1 MIETAVG
8 TKFGATEADTFWLLI
23 CGFLVFFMQCGF
35 ALLEAGTVRAKNTK
49 NILLKNLLDACVGAL
64 IWWSVGFMIAVR
76 ASAYSLPRMPDAHPA
91 RSPPVTITLQ
101 HFWGVRR
108 LTLRD
113 ASCLR
118 WRSQYD
124 SGHGFIG
131 ASATSGAAPSFFLQ
145 GPLGV
150 GEDSTGYSL
159 AGWFFQYVF
168 AAAAATI
175 VSGAMAERTALSG
188 YICYTVIITAFIY
201 PVVVHWGWSG
211 DGWISAFNSGALLG
225 GVQDF
230 AGSGIVHMTGGV
242 AALVGAAIVG
252 PRTGRFDEKKQ
263 PLPMPGHS
271 TTLQVMGT
279 FILWL
284 GWYGFNPGSTL
295 GLSAPNYAR
304 DAARVVVTTTI
315 AAATGGVT
323 VIILEKLLGD
333 KTWNV
338 GAVCNGILAGLVSI
352 TAGCSVTYPWSAALI
367 ALIGGFVYFGSSKC
381 VLKICKVDDPLD
393 AFAVHGACGF
403 WGVFAV
409 GLLAAP
415 PYAYVTFEGASNV
428 GLFYGSGNA
437 LGAACICL
445 AAEIAW
451 VGGMSFLMFFPLKKL
466 GMLRVSAEIEAAGM
480 DVSKHGGSAYEGG
493 AA

>member
-1 MIETAVG
+1 MTMNDTAITALV
-8 TKFGATEADTFWLLI
+8 TASQSASFGATQADTFWLLI

-49 NILLKNLLDACVGAL
+49 NILLKNLLDACIGAL
-64 IWWSVGFMIAVR
+64 IWFSFGYTIA
-76 ASAYSLPRMPDAHPA
+76 
-91 RSPPVTITLQ
+91 
-101 HFWGVRR
+101 
-108 LTLRD
+108 
-113 ASCLR
+113 
-118 WRSQYD
+118 YD
-124 SGHGFIG
+124 SGG
-131 ASATSGAAPSFFLQ
+131 AFMGGTTASPSVFLN
-145 GPLGV
+145 GV
-150 GEDSTGYSL
+150 FDANEDTTGYTA

-175 VSGAMAERTALSG
+175 VSGAMAERTALTG
-188 YICYTVIITAFIY
+188 YICYTVVITLFIY

-211 DGWISAFNSGALLG
+211 DGWVSAFNSASLLG

-242 AALVGAAIVG
+242 AALTGAFVVG
-252 PRTGRFDEKKQ
+252 PRTGRFDEKKK

-279 FILWL
+279 MILWL

-315 AAATGGVT
+315 SAATGGVT
-323 VIILEKLLGD
+323 VCMLEKLLGD

-352 TAGCSVTYPWSAALI
+352 TSGCSVVYPWAAMLMGF
-367 ALIGGFVYFGSSKC
+367 LGGFVYFGASKC
-381 VLKICKVDDPLD
+381 VLNCMKVDDPLD

-403 WGVFAV
+403 WGVIAT
-409 GLLAAP
+409 GLFSAT
-415 PYAYVTFEGASNV
+415 PYAYGSGA
-428 GLFYGSGNA
+428 GAFYGGGAA
-437 LGAACICL
+437 LGAACAFL
-445 AAEIAW
+445 FATIAW
-451 VGGMSFLMFFPLKKL
+451 VGTLSALMFFPLKKL
-466 GMLRVSAEIEAAGM
+466 GLLRVSAEVEAAGM
-480 DVSKHGGSAYEGG
+480 DVSKHGGAAYEN
-493 AA
+493 

>member
-1 MIETAVG
+1 MTEITAAALAG
-8 TKFGATEADTFWLLI
+8 KFDGIKADTFWLML

-64 IWWSVGFMIAVR
+64 IWWSVGFMIA
-76 ASAYSLPRMPDAHPA
+76 
-91 RSPPVTITLQ
+91 
-101 HFWGVRR
+101 
-108 LTLRD
+108 
-113 ASCLR
+113 
-118 WRSQYD
+118 YD
-124 SGHGFIG
+124 SGAGFIG
-131 ASATSGAAPSFFLQ
+131 ASATTGAAPSFFLN
-145 GPLGV
+145 GYTGNA
-150 GEDSTGYSL
+150 EDTTGY
-159 AGWFFQYVF
+159 AMAAWFFQYVF

-175 VSGAMAERTALSG
+175 VSGAMAERTALTG
-188 YICYTVIITAFIY
+188 YICYTCVITAFIY
-201 PVVVHWGWSG
+201 PVVVHWGWSA
-211 DGWISAFNSGALLG
+211 DGWFSAFNGSPSPPLLG

-252 PRTGRFDEKKQ
+252 PRTGRFDEKKK

-271 TTLQVMGT
+271 STLQVMGT

-295 GLSAPNYAR
+295 GLAPSNYAR
-304 DAARVVVTTTI
+304 DAARVVVTTTLS
-315 AAATGGVT
+315 AATGGVT
-323 VIILEKLLGD
+323 VILLEKLCGD

-352 TAGCSVTYPWSAALI
+352 TAGCSVLMPWAAVI
-367 ALIGGFVYFGSSKC
+367 AGFIGGFVFFGSSKC
-381 VLKICKVDDPLD
+381 VLKLMKVDDPLD

-409 GLLAAP
+409 GLFASDH
-415 PYAYVTFEGASNV
+415 YAYASGK
-428 GLFYGSGNA
+428 GLFYGSGKA
-437 LGAACICL
+437 LGCAVITL

-451 VGGMSFLMFFPLKKL
+451 VGTMSFIMFFPLKKAGL
-466 GMLRVSAEIEAAGM
+466 LRVSAEVEAAGM
-480 DVSKHGGSAYEGG
+480 DVSKHGGAAYES
-493 AA
+493 